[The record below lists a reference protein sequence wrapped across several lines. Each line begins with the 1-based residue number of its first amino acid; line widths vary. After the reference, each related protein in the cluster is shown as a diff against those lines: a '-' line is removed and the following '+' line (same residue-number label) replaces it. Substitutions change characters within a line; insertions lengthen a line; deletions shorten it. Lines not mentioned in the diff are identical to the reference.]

1 MYTAYG
7 THFSFYRVTLDI
19 NYVHFKQTDN
29 TNKYGFHMV
38 KQYKQNN
45 KCHHE
50 K

>member
-1 MYTAYG
+1 MHTVYG
-7 THFSFYRVTLDI
+7 TYFSIHRVTLDI
-19 NYVHFKQTDN
+19 NYVHFKQTD

-45 KCHHE
+45 KCDHE